1 MNNPISRMPN
11 PMAPMGQVPSIPP
24 MGANPTAQNPSAMPL
39 PVVNQPS
46 VDMQTMGTTAEK
58 RRKFND
64 LLESLSAPRQK
75 SENLPNVQG
84 LHYGGM
90 AGGFGMPMMNPY
102 MGMGMG
108 MGMGYGGMGMNPYSM
123 AYPSYSPGFGTTP
136 TAPTTPTTPTD
147 TSQNPFGNTIS
158 PAVIPLP
165 TVAPSYGN
173 MDSGTFPDASGN
185 AMINNP
191 SMGESP
197 AMDAPVDP
205 SDMPMFQPIDFDKQP
220 TTPPSEYGVYRP
232 DQLGAFVEDML
243 KKGNV
248 NNPSVGQPVTD
259 MRFQPNFGFGNVN
272 HDFMKR
278 IPGVGMRE
286 DQQYRAAVIDPNS
299 PEEIEKRNKLMD
311 YLGSLGTVPMNNFQG
326 YERGGNVQYLRG
338 GGPTIP
344 SYNPSPRGGGVGRM
358 REAKL
363 RRLDPRLENRLGTN
377 EEAAARSRDIQSEI
391 DKLTKGFKYGYEFIP
406 PNEKAKNDSKLAYDM
421 AVQST
426 ILPPGTDSQG
436 FPTGPDVM
444 PGEPGYDKARGF
456 GHLNFTVPGAIN
468 SVMGYMDTFIPD
480 FIKDREG
487 YPSMKGRVLQ
497 PTNTLHPWTT
507 DTNLLNTGFKAVL
520 DAANPFSALGR
531 EAVEAIKSD
540 SDKTGI
546 ASVIGNAISDLDL
559 EDVTNVLKNTGG
571 FTMDK
576 VKDTFGFANGGPV
589 QYLRGG
595 GPSGPAGLLPHS
607 DTTPKTPMEKV
618 KEDNFLSK
626 IINFFNKDAG
636 PGPNVQES
644 IKKPIILSSDNP
656 ISKTIIEGKSDP
668 FISNFE
674 SPNISDP
681 VPSSISKPFDMT
693 SDVILNPYTATDPS
707 ELVYSP
713 FAEDKKSYQGP
724 KYPSLSDMGINEK
737 GEPIFKGMPYIDP
750 INRAIDDGRLDEF
763 GVPMSDQKTSPI
775 DIMSSSDFGTF
786 DETTSP
792 PWLENVIKDVEPL
805 GTSKTSRNLY
815 DFDTFDIG
823 TGTPKITDP
832 YNIGNMG
839 EFDTSLAGSD
849 SFERARR
856 ESPTDDSSIRDQYSG
871 PLKAFGSSPTSPYMN
886 PFYAGIMKGLNA
898 NTASSDNVLA
908 DANDGIDYTDMRK
921 YDEIGSD
928 VSSDSAAPKTAFLPP
943 DRPENIGQQGFGLG
957 QFLPLILGMLNPTAG
972 IALALMQA
980 MGGKGEGEGQG
991 KGEGQGFL
999 GGILPTLAKTLGI
1012 GDTERTFG
1020 DYTFRSL
1027 EDPKSGESAGMTP
1040 EERREL
1046 FLKNQASNERDRAR
1060 RDMQENIDAIT
1071 KPTIPE
1077 PILGEDGTYSCPSPY
1092 VYDPNTKMC
1101 VMMEAGLGG
1110 QGAAANE
1117 PKAPIAMQ
1125 MGGQVSPSLN
1135 NAVDNFLQAF
1145 A

>member
-1 MNNPISRMPN
+1 
-11 PMAPMGQVPSIPP
+11 
-24 MGANPTAQNPSAMPL
+24 
-39 PVVNQPS
+39 
-46 VDMQTMGTTAEK
+46 
-58 RRKFND
+58 
-64 LLESLSAPRQK
+64 
-75 SENLPNVQG
+75 
-84 LHYGGM
+84 
-90 AGGFGMPMMNPY
+90 
-102 MGMGMG
+102 
-108 MGMGYGGMGMNPYSM
+108 
-123 AYPSYSPGFGTTP
+123 
-136 TAPTTPTTPTD
+136 
-147 TSQNPFGNTIS
+147 
-158 PAVIPLP
+158 
-165 TVAPSYGN
+165 
-173 MDSGTFPDASGN
+173 
-185 AMINNP
+185 
-191 SMGESP
+191 
-197 AMDAPVDP
+197 
-205 SDMPMFQPIDFDKQP
+205 
-220 TTPPSEYGVYRP
+220 
-232 DQLGAFVEDML
+232 
-243 KKGNV
+243 
-248 NNPSVGQPVTD
+248 
-259 MRFQPNFGFGNVN
+259 
-272 HDFMKR
+272 
-278 IPGVGMRE
+278 
-286 DQQYRAAVIDPNS
+286 
-299 PEEIEKRNKLMD
+299 
-311 YLGSLGTVPMNNFQG
+311 
-326 YERGGNVQYLRG
+326 
-338 GGPTIP
+338 
-344 SYNPSPRGGGVGRM
+344 M

-377 EEAAARSRDIQSEI
+377 EEAAARSRAIQSQI
-391 DKLTKGFKYGYEFIP
+391 DKLTKGYTSGYTYVP
-406 PNEKAKNDSKLAYDM
+406 PNEKAVNDPKLAYDM
-421 AVQST
+421 GVSST

-507 DTNLLNTGFKAVL
+507 DTNLLNAGLKAALNAV
-520 DAANPFSALGR
+520 NPASALGR
-531 EAVEAIKSD
+531 EAVEAIKSG

-595 GPSGPAGLLPHS
+595 GPTKRFGPSGPAGLLPHS

-713 FAEDKKSYQGP
+713 FAEDQKSYQGP

-750 INRAIDDGRLDEF
+750 INNAIDDGRLDEF
-763 GVPMSDQKTSPI
+763 GVPMSDRKTSPI
-775 DIMSSSDFGTF
+775 DIMSSPDFETF
-786 DETTSP
+786 DETTSR

-856 ESPTDDSSIRDQYSG
+856 ESPTNDSSIRDQYTG
-871 PLKAFGSSPTSPYMN
+871 QLIDVGDYMN
-886 PFYAGIMKGLNA
+886 PFYAG
-898 NTASSDNVLA
+898 
-908 DANDGIDYTDMRK
+908 MRK
-921 YDEIGSD
+921 GRPFSKPNPEVISFDDALANINSGFDFDTFDIGTGTPMITSTPPARSD
-928 VSSDSAAPKTAFLPP
+928 IFKDSESLQRAQAEAAAKDQSGQT
-943 DRPENIGQQGFGLG
+943 DQQGFGLG

-980 MGGKGEGEGQG
+980 MGGKGEGEDQG

-1012 GDTERTFG
+1012 GEKEKIFNIGDTELKFTATDPEDETF
-1020 DYTFRSL
+1020 L
-1027 EDPKSGESAGMTP
+1027 A
-1040 EERREL
+1040 
-1046 FLKNQASNERDRAR
+1046 NQASNERERAG

-1077 PILGEDGTYSCPSPY
+1077 PILGEDGTYSCPLPY

-1101 VMMEAGLGG
+1101 VMMESGLGG
-1110 QGAAANE
+1110 QGAAANQTE
-1117 PKAPIAMQ
+1117 VPAGMN